1 MKTNQLYL
9 TYCLLFEE
17 RSKVLFKLPCC
28 PSDEHD
34 VKSFIDT
41 IESFT
46 RAKVM
51 LMVLLSTRSF
61 KSLLP
66 LKDKIEDRPCLIH
79 EGQCPCKL
87 RYIGETKRKTK
98 VCWRKHEDIDT
109 TRKVLLVAPSY
120 FRRRR
125 ILREFFIAI
134 GKPALND
141 QLDHY
146 CLSLFGHGIT

>member
-9 TYCLLFEE
+9 TGCLLFEE
-17 RSKVLFKLPCC
+17 RSKTLFKLPCC
-28 PSDEHD
+28 PSNEHD

-46 RAKVM
+46 RGKIM

-66 LKDKIEDRPCLIH
+66 LKDKIEHRPSLIH

-87 RYIGETKRKTK
+87 RYIGETERKIK
-98 VCWRKHEDIDT
+98 VRSRKYEDSDGKHLMENASHKLT
-109 TRKVLLVAPSY
+109 WKVLSVAPSY
-120 FRRRR
+120 VRRRR
-125 ILREFFIAI
+125 ILGDFFIAI
-134 GKPALND
+134 GKTALND
-141 QLDHY
+141 
-146 CLSLFGHGIT
+146 

>member
-17 RSKVLFKLPCC
+17 RSNVLFKLPCC

-46 RAKVM
+46 RGKVM

-61 KSLLP
+61 TSLLP

-79 EGQCPCKL
+79 EGQCLVNYATLEKQKGKL
-87 RYIGETKRKTK
+87 KFVGGNTKILILPGKYCRLHLHIFVEGEFS
-98 VCWRKHEDIDT
+98 ESS
-109 TRKVLLVAPSY
+109 LL
-120 FRRRR
+120 
-125 ILREFFIAI
+125 
-134 GKPALND
+134 
-141 QLDHY
+141 Q
-146 CLSLFGHGIT
+146 